1 MVIEVLKET
10 TPELL
15 PHTYYV
21 NKKSGKLIAFQ
32 PVDGELKVYDIPKSF
47 SKRYRK
53 FEKIDEIDEL

>member
-1 MVIEVLKET
+1 MIEVLKET

-21 NKKSGKLIAFQ
+21 NKKSGKLIAFH

-53 FEKIDEIDEL
+53 FEKIDEITEL